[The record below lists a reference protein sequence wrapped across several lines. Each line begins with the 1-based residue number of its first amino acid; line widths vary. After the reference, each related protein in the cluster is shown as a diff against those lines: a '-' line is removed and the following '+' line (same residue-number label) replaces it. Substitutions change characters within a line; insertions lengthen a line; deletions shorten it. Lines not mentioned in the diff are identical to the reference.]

1 MHEDVVGLRALRTF
15 GSPEIENVPTSTKED
30 PTGEMLRPIRTDSVA
45 IGRHLRTGAADT
57 VSGGFPR
64 STHVSDGPSPVPDP
78 GAGEGS
84 TRVTGRDDTP
94 SGMAIIPR
102 GIAVIPAGIAPV
114 PVGIGLVPEGERS
127 RPPGAALVPVGIAFV
142 PVGIGLVPEGERSRP
157 PGAAL
162 VPVGIA
168 FVPAEAVTGTL
179 GMMIVPTET
188 APVPEGEGLGPGGAS
203 SLPPEMPPGLAEMVS
218 IPEGTEAVSAVR
230 MAVSEVFMEG
240 LGGPN
245 DLPLVLENVTVGG
258 DTVEDPRFQRTL
270 LVSGQSLAAKRL
282 HYTVSTSAEEV
293 VTGRGGGRS
302 APTD

>member
-102 GIAVIPAGIAPV
+102 GIAVIPAGIAP
-114 PVGIGLVPEGERS
+114 
-127 RPPGAALVPVGIAFV
+127 V